1 MHYTQNNLRDLINQ
15 FVVYGDFMVG
25 VPFGNGHV
33 NDTYMLTFDQGGIRL
48 NYMLQRINN
57 NVFKDPVKVM
67 ENVDR
72 VTAHILKKIRAAHTE
87 TRKRTIRLLRTPDNK
102 PYVFDKKGNC
112 WRAYVFMERARAYDV
127 LETPEQAFH
136 VAQAFGEFQQQLT
149 DLEGPRLHDTIPDFH
164 NTPKRIDQLE
174 EAIRED
180 RMNRVKTVQKEIDFV
195 LERKKNAAIL
205 CKLNQE
211 GAIPERITHNDTK
224 CNNILMDDLSG
235 EGICV
240 IDLDTVMPGLSLYDF
255 GDMVRSGTNP
265 AEEDEQDLSQVYM
278 RFDMY
283 EALFRGF
290 YASASSF
297 MTPAEKEYM
306 AEAGKII
313 TLEIGTR
320 FLTDYLQGDTYFKTS
335 RARQN
340 LDRCRTQFK
349 LAQDMEANF
358 GRMHKLL
365 KTLTGRPRNVL

>member
-320 FLTDYLQGDTYFKTS
+320 FLTDYLQGDIYFKTK
-335 RARQN
+335 RPAHN

-349 LAQDMEANF
+349 LVESIEEQMDSMMA
-358 GRMHKLL
+358 LL
-365 KTLTGRPRNVL
+365 KTT

>member
-1 MHYTQNNLRDLINQ
+1 
-15 FVVYGDFMVG
+15 
-25 VPFGNGHV
+25 
-33 NDTYMLTFDQGGIRL
+33 
-48 NYMLQRINN
+48 
-57 NVFKDPVKVM
+57 
-67 ENVDR
+67 
-72 VTAHILKKIRAAHTE
+72 
-87 TRKRTIRLLRTPDNK
+87 
-102 PYVFDKKGNC
+102 
-112 WRAYVFMERARAYDV
+112 MERARAYDV

-320 FLTDYLQGDTYFKTS
+320 FLTDYLQGDIYFKTK
-335 RARQN
+335 RPAHN

-349 LAQDMEANF
+349 LVESIEEQMDSMMA
-358 GRMHKLL
+358 LL
-365 KTLTGRPRNVL
+365 KTT